1 MKIYWNRF
9 QKSFNQLGLRERKLV
24 FITST
29 VLLLAIFIF
38 LIWQPMIVKWQAS
51 ANSSGQLIQQA
62 DLAQAAIASL
72 KENAVRNV
80 NKPYKEKI
88 TALHARLK
96 KQQHKIDTITS
107 ALISPKNMPEVF
119 SKLLNRN
126 DLTLESVSN
135 QDAEAVNIST
145 NAQEDSLLFKHGL
158 LLEMKGQFLSGLNYI
173 KQMEK
178 QDWQLYWDELNYV
191 TKKYPQGVLTLKVHT
206 LSTSDSVLEL

>member
-9 QKSFNQLGLRERKLV
+9 QKSFNQLELRERKLV

>member
-1 MKIYWNRF
+1 
-9 QKSFNQLGLRERKLV
+9 
-24 FITST
+24 
-29 VLLLAIFIF
+29 
-38 LIWQPMIVKWQAS
+38 MIVKWQAS

>member
-9 QKSFNQLGLRERKLV
+9 QKSFNQLELRERKLV
-24 FITST
+24 FITIT